1 MAADERASAQA
12 TLQRKLV
19 ERMWPLFFGVPLAT
33 TLVWLGMM
41 EAAAT
46 YLPLFVLACAV
57 YLPNGPL
64 PEASMPFAVSI
75 FAHACVEVA
84 VANARISLAHL
95 SNGRWQRVHEVRTS
109 VSIYFIVAE
118 LLYAYDLWRRK
129 GARAWTGIRCVVIVG
144 CVVRLVA
151 NCLLL
156 SLGHDHL
163 HAWRLETIYLP
174 GNITFLTSMVIDI
187 GYMVF
192 FAFGV
197 SPHNRRRLSQ
207 LMGRDSVVCSLAE
220 LLTEPDEVRG
230 TSDSES
236 ASDAPSVRAP
246 SENASDAPRVLTP
259 SDEHASA
266 ASEGRRLP
274 SAHSSGLSK
283 RDSGAYVGPLHAR
296 GRRGAASCY
305 SQSSLS
311 SAGSEL
317 GRALAD
323 SASRAPA
330 RVLPTYPLRPQFYQD
345 TAVFLPAPVR
355 ARLQLHVRD
364 GELVNQSGHLLA
376 CNGEAVGMYVM
387 DEQGRIFSTLGVGQE
402 ESLGDEGVRHSSLVA
417 GGPVAAAGI
426 LTVACGR
433 VLRLSNESGHYAPPP
448 SCLTLVLERLAEL
461 GLAHL
466 DDVVVET
473 TRRREYEPAAASPTS
488 GRRATRSPGRV
499 LSPGPIVR

>member
-1 MAADERASAQA
+1 MQVTSGSRIERVTIYNRADCFQDNLGSYQVWVSNAAGTPFCPAGRELGGRRFVCHTLLCPLHIGDTTSSSAQQCGITQTA
-12 TLQRKLV
+12 PSTVGPFYVNCGGIVGSHVTLL
-19 ERMWPLFFGVPLAT
+19 L
-33 TLVWLGMM
+33 
-41 EAAAT
+41 
-46 YLPLFVLACAV
+46 
-57 YLPNGPL
+57 
-64 PEASMPFAVSI
+64 
-75 FAHACVEVA
+75 EVA

-95 SNGRWQRVHEVRTS
+95 SNGRWKRVHEVRTS

-305 SQSSLS
+305 
-311 SAGSEL
+311 
-317 GRALAD
+317 
-323 SASRAPA
+323 
-330 RVLPTYPLRPQFYQD
+330 
-345 TAVFLPAPVR
+345 
-355 ARLQLHVRD
+355 
-364 GELVNQSGHLLA
+364 
-376 CNGEAVGMYVM
+376 
-387 DEQGRIFSTLGVGQE
+387 
-402 ESLGDEGVRHSSLVA
+402 
-417 GGPVAAAGI
+417 
-426 LTVACGR
+426 
-433 VLRLSNESGHYAPPP
+433 
-448 SCLTLVLERLAEL
+448 
-461 GLAHL
+461 
-466 DDVVVET
+466 
-473 TRRREYEPAAASPTS
+473 
-488 GRRATRSPGRV
+488 
-499 LSPGPIVR
+499 